1 MAKTHTRYVCQ
12 ECGRVAATYMG
23 KCPQCGSFNSMVE
36 EVIHDEPVAKSTAV
50 RGLTGRS
57 SPRSIGDVSSDAEDR
72 IHLPIGE
79 FARVLGGGIVP
90 GSIVLVGGDPGIG
103 KCVTGDTRIL
113 DPLTGDFFS
122 IREWAQGQ
130 RRVLALD
137 EESLRLQSVP
147 ISAFFNRGRRPIVQI
162 QTELGRTLKCTP
174 DHPLLAPDGW
184 APADSF
190 KPGDRI
196 AAPRALPHFGTQP
209 LPEAKV
215 KLIAYILSDGSA
227 QSSIGVTNSLPE
239 VAHDMEEIAS
249 AFGMRVVSYAKR
261 SNQAIQYRFVSMKG
275 QRSIAR
281 SDIAL
286 ALRAVQKQRQIRW
299 AEWARSAQISYA
311 LLNVWRRGEAAPRAD
326 DLQRLAQAVD
336 LSIEELAPEAR
347 SQAEKSTPIAR
358 YLAEIGLRYT
368 RAANKTIPA
377 CIFRLPRNELALFLK
392 TLFTCDG
399 SVYINQYGQPGV
411 SYSTISQRLAE
422 DVQHLLLR
430 FGISAKLR
438 TKHMQVNEKPYFAY
452 EVTFLGVP
460 QVQHFIREI
469 GILGRE
475 NISRRIREMK
485 VPVLPSTQRDTI
497 PTGVNFWKLLQSVD
511 PYSSLKKINHLAGT
525 SFHPERPNGPLSR
538 YTVAKLANTYPL
550 PRLEALA
557 FGDVLWDTIKSVTP
571 AGEAEVFD
579 LSVPGKHNFVAN
591 DLIIHNS
598 TLTLQMAIEMAATQR
613 VLYVSGEESERQIKM
628 RAIRLSQSVGAQ
640 RDGQGPNA
648 KRDAAVPLPKNLLLV
663 TETNLEII
671 LNHIS
676 EVKPD
681 LLIVDSIQTVYLSNM
696 DSSAG
701 SVSQV
706 RECSSQLRE
715 LAKTSGISV
724 FVIGHVTKEGT
735 IAGPRVLEHIVDT
748 VLYLEGDR
756 FQAYR
761 LLRSVK
767 NRFGATSEVGVFE
780 MREGGLA
787 EVTNPSEAFLAERMI
802 NAAGSAIAVTMEG
815 TRPIL
820 VEIQGLTSP
829 TQFGNA
835 RRTANGVDFNRLLL
849 IAAVLTR
856 RVGLKLGEQDVFVNV
871 VGGLQIDEPA
881 ADLAIAA
888 AIASS
893 WRDIPVK
900 AEAVLIA
907 EIGLAGELR
916 MPGQMQARL
925 REAQKLGFKTAIVPK
940 ALRKGEPYPTGIEI
954 IEVRSI
960 QQALDAALN
969 VQRELPQGRKVA

>member
-12 ECGRVAATYMG
+12 ECGRVTASYMG

-36 EVIHDEPVAKSTAV
+36 EVIHDEPAAKSSSV

-57 SPRSIGDVSSDAEDR
+57 SPRSIGDISGDAEDR

-103 KCVTGDTRIL
+103 K
-113 DPLTGDFFS
+113 
-122 IREWAQGQ
+122 
-130 RRVLALD
+130 
-137 EESLRLQSVP
+137 
-147 ISAFFNRGRRPIVQI
+147 
-162 QTELGRTLKCTP
+162 
-174 DHPLLAPDGW
+174 
-184 APADSF
+184 
-190 KPGDRI
+190 
-196 AAPRALPHFGTQP
+196 
-209 LPEAKV
+209 
-215 KLIAYILSDGSA
+215 
-227 QSSIGVTNSLPE
+227 
-239 VAHDMEEIAS
+239 
-249 AFGMRVVSYAKR
+249 
-261 SNQAIQYRFVSMKG
+261 
-275 QRSIAR
+275 
-281 SDIAL
+281 
-286 ALRAVQKQRQIRW
+286 
-299 AEWARSAQISYA
+299 
-311 LLNVWRRGEAAPRAD
+311 
-326 DLQRLAQAVD
+326 
-336 LSIEELAPEAR
+336 
-347 SQAEKSTPIAR
+347 
-358 YLAEIGLRYT
+358 
-368 RAANKTIPA
+368 
-377 CIFRLPRNELALFLK
+377 
-392 TLFTCDG
+392 
-399 SVYINQYGQPGV
+399 
-411 SYSTISQRLAE
+411 
-422 DVQHLLLR
+422 
-430 FGISAKLR
+430 
-438 TKHMQVNEKPYFAY
+438 
-452 EVTFLGVP
+452 
-460 QVQHFIREI
+460 
-469 GILGRE
+469 
-475 NISRRIREMK
+475 
-485 VPVLPSTQRDTI
+485 
-497 PTGVNFWKLLQSVD
+497 
-511 PYSSLKKINHLAGT
+511 
-525 SFHPERPNGPLSR
+525 
-538 YTVAKLANTYPL
+538 
-550 PRLEALA
+550 
-557 FGDVLWDTIKSVTP
+557 
-571 AGEAEVFD
+571 
-579 LSVPGKHNFVAN
+579 
-591 DLIIHNS
+591 S
-598 TLTLQMAIEMAATQR
+598 TLMLQMAMEMGAKQR

-628 RAIRLSQSVGAQ
+628 RAMRLNTQ
-640 RDGQGPNA
+640 
-648 KRDAAVPLPKNLLLV
+648 KELPKNLLLV

-671 LNHIS
+671 FNHIN

-706 RECSSQLRE
+706 RESSSQLRE

-820 VEIQGLTSP
+820 VEVQGLTSP

-856 RVGLKLGEQDVFVNV
+856 RVGLKLSEQDTFVNV

-900 AEAVLIA
+900 ADSVLIA

-916 MPGQMQARL
+916 MPGQMQARV
-925 REAQKLGFKTAIVPK
+925 REAQKLGFRTAIVPK
-940 ALRKGEPYPTGIEI
+940 EIRKGEPYPKGIEI

-960 QQALDAALN
+960 QQALEVALN
-969 VQRELPQGRKVA
+969 VPREVPQGRKVA

>member
-12 ECGRVAATYMG
+12 ECGRVAASYMG

-36 EVIHDEPVAKSTAV
+36 EVIHDEPVSKGTAV

-57 SPRSIGDVSSDAEDR
+57 APRSIGDISSDAEDR
-72 IHLPIGE
+72 INLPIGE

-103 KCVTGDTRIL
+103 K
-113 DPLTGDFFS
+113 
-122 IREWAQGQ
+122 
-130 RRVLALD
+130 
-137 EESLRLQSVP
+137 
-147 ISAFFNRGRRPIVQI
+147 
-162 QTELGRTLKCTP
+162 
-174 DHPLLAPDGW
+174 
-184 APADSF
+184 
-190 KPGDRI
+190 
-196 AAPRALPHFGTQP
+196 
-209 LPEAKV
+209 
-215 KLIAYILSDGSA
+215 
-227 QSSIGVTNSLPE
+227 
-239 VAHDMEEIAS
+239 
-249 AFGMRVVSYAKR
+249 
-261 SNQAIQYRFVSMKG
+261 
-275 QRSIAR
+275 
-281 SDIAL
+281 
-286 ALRAVQKQRQIRW
+286 
-299 AEWARSAQISYA
+299 
-311 LLNVWRRGEAAPRAD
+311 
-326 DLQRLAQAVD
+326 
-336 LSIEELAPEAR
+336 
-347 SQAEKSTPIAR
+347 
-358 YLAEIGLRYT
+358 
-368 RAANKTIPA
+368 
-377 CIFRLPRNELALFLK
+377 
-392 TLFTCDG
+392 
-399 SVYINQYGQPGV
+399 
-411 SYSTISQRLAE
+411 
-422 DVQHLLLR
+422 
-430 FGISAKLR
+430 
-438 TKHMQVNEKPYFAY
+438 
-452 EVTFLGVP
+452 
-460 QVQHFIREI
+460 
-469 GILGRE
+469 
-475 NISRRIREMK
+475 
-485 VPVLPSTQRDTI
+485 
-497 PTGVNFWKLLQSVD
+497 
-511 PYSSLKKINHLAGT
+511 
-525 SFHPERPNGPLSR
+525 
-538 YTVAKLANTYPL
+538 
-550 PRLEALA
+550 
-557 FGDVLWDTIKSVTP
+557 
-571 AGEAEVFD
+571 
-579 LSVPGKHNFVAN
+579 
-591 DLIIHNS
+591 S
-598 TLTLQMAIEMAATQR
+598 TLMLQMAMEMAAKKR

-628 RAIRLSQSVGAQ
+628 RAVRLTKSVGAQ
-640 RDGQGPNA
+640 QDDQRSKA
-648 KRDAAVPLPKNLLLV
+648 KTDSAVPLPANLLLV

-676 EVKPD
+676 EVKPE

-849 IAAVLTR
+849 ITAVLTR
-856 RVGLKLGEQDVFVNV
+856 RMGLKLSEQDVFVNV

-893 WRDIPVK
+893 WRDLSVK
-900 AEAVLIA
+900 ADAVLIA

-925 REAQKLGFKTAIVPK
+925 REAQKLGFRTAIVPK
-940 ALRKGEPYPTGIEI
+940 ALRKGEPYPQGIEI

-960 QQALDAALN
+960 QQALDAALA
-969 VQRELPQGRKVA
+969 VPRELPQGRKVA